1 MGVHI
6 SKDAVKGLSFDEPAG
21 NSGFQ
26 ADEGLKLGAP
36 QSPKP

>member
-6 SKDAVKGLSFDEPAG
+6 SKDTAKGLPFDLAAG

-26 ADEGLKLGAP
+26 ADEGCVTERDANL
-36 QSPKP
+36 

>member
-6 SKDAVKGLSFDEPAG
+6 SKDTAKGLPFDLAAG

-26 ADEGLKLGAP
+26 ADEGV
-36 QSPKP
+36 